1 MEIDYIALF
10 VTNVDTSMVFYRDV
24 LGFSF
29 LKPIK
34 NGGVE
39 GTSGLLKIGLYQRD
53 WLKKLF
59 FEQLPDCQFNFD
71 QDSNINPFLLS
82 MTVDD
87 LEAIYQH
94 LQNYQV
100 KILQPPQTMHW
111 GQRLLFCQDPDGNF
125 LEIVQRQSYA

>member
-10 VTNVDTSMVFYRDV
+10 VADVNISIVFYRDV

-29 LKPIK
+29 IKPIK

-39 GTSGLLKIGLYQRD
+39 GTSGKLKIGLYQRD

-59 FEQLPDCQFNFD
+59 AHQFPHHTLDFD
-71 QDSNINPFLLS
+71 NTLSPNPFLLS
-82 MTVDD
+82 MTVDN
-87 LEAIYQH
+87 LEEVYQH

-100 KILQPPQTMHW
+100 KILQPPQLMSW
-111 GQRLLFCQDPDGNF
+111 GQKLLFCQDPDGNF
-125 LEIVQRQSYA
+125 LEIVQRQP